1 MEKHI
6 LELKNVFVTAETK
19 SGSSTIIQ
27 DICFTADKGDRLAI
41 VGESGCGK
49 TMTAM
54 AIFGLLPGNCHAA
67 GKIYLNGKNLLELK
81 PKEMNAFR
89 GKAFAFIP
97 QNGSEFLNPV
107 LKIKY
112 QMFETFKANGINK
125 KRDMLAK
132 ATDLLYQ
139 VGFENPETIL
149 NKYSFQLSG
158 GMAQRVILAIGLS
171 SSPQF
176 VIADEPTRG
185 VDEKNALLFLNRL
198 DESFQNSAVILITHS
213 IDIAERCNKIAVM
226 YAGMIMEYGD
236 AKEILQQPVH
246 PYTQSLIHALPE
258 NGFEIY
264 QNPDG
269 IQSETGCP
277 FYAQCPKAKTICA
290 EQIPQ
295 LHQIGTVWRRCFFV

>member
-1 MEKHI
+1 M
-6 LELKNVFVTAETK
+6 LE
-19 SGSSTIIQ
+19 
-27 DICFTADKGDRLAI
+27 
-41 VGESGCGK
+41 
-49 TMTAM
+49 
-54 AIFGLLPGNCHAA
+54 
-67 GKIYLNGKNLLELK
+67 
-81 PKEMNAFR
+81 
-89 GKAFAFIP
+89 
-97 QNGSEFLNPV
+97 
-107 LKIKY
+107 
-112 QMFETFKANGINK
+112 
-125 KRDMLAK
+125 K

-158 GMAQRVILAIGLS
+158 GMSQRVILAIGLS
-171 SSPQF
+171 SSPQL

-264 QNPDG
+264 QNPEWNTVRNRMPFLCSMPK
-269 IQSETGCP
+269 SENYLC
-277 FYAQCPKAKTICA
+277 
-290 EQIPQ
+290 
-295 LHQIGTVWRRCFFV
+295 

>member
-1 MEKHI
+1 MEKHV
-6 LELKNVFVTAETK
+6 LELKDVSVTAKTK
-19 SGSSTIIQ
+19 SGMSTIIH

-54 AIFGLLPGNCHAA
+54 AIFGLLPGNCHAT

-89 GKAFAFIP
+89 GKEFAFIP

-112 QMFETFKANGINK
+112 QMFETLKANGIKK
-125 KRDMLAK
+125 KRDMFAK
-132 ATDLLYQ
+132 ATNLLYQ
-139 VGFENPETIL
+139 DGLENPETIL

-171 SSPQF
+171 SSPQL

-185 VDEKNALLFLNRL
+185 VDEKNALLFLDRL
-198 DESFQNSAVILITHS
+198 DDSFQNSAVILITHS

-236 AKEILQQPVH
+236 AKVILQQAAH
-246 PYTQSLIHALPE
+246 PYTQSLINALPE
-258 NGFEIY
+258 NGFNIY
-264 QNPDG
+264 QNPAG
-269 IQSETGCP
+269 VSSETGCP
-277 FYAQCPKAKTICA
+277 FYAQCPKAKNICT
-290 EQIPQ
+290 EQIPK
-295 LHQIGTVWRRCFFV
+295 LHQVDTVWRRCFFV

>member
-1 MEKHI
+1 MEKHV
-6 LELKNVFVTAETK
+6 LELKNMSVTAETK
-19 SGSSTIIQ
+19 NGTSKIIQ

-54 AIFGLLPGNCHAA
+54 AIFGLLPANCHAT
-67 GKIYLNGKNLLELK
+67 GKIFLNGINLLELK
-81 PKEMNAFR
+81 PKEMNALR
-89 GKAFAFIP
+89 GKDFAFIP

-112 QMFETFKANGINK
+112 QMFETLRANGMK
-125 KRDMLAK
+125 KKQDMLAK

-139 VGFENPETIL
+139 VGFEHPETIL

-171 SSPQF
+171 SSPRL

-185 VDEKNALLFLNRL
+185 VDEKNALLFLDRL
-198 DESFQNSAVILITHS
+198 DQSFKDSAVIIITHS

-236 AKEILQQPVH
+236 AKKILQQTVH
-246 PYTQSLIHALPE
+246 PYTQSLINALPE
-258 NGFEIY
+258 NGFEVCKN
-264 QNPDG
+264 QNDV
-269 IQSETGCP
+269 QSETGCP
-277 FYAQCPKAKTICA
+277 FYTQCPKARTICA
-290 EQIPQ
+290 EKIPQ
-295 LHQIGTVWRRCFFV
+295 LHQVDTVWRRCFFD

>member
-27 DICFTADKGDRLAI
+27 DIGFTADKGDRLAI

-81 PKEMNAFR
+81 PKEMNALR
-89 GKAFAFIP
+89 GKEFAFIP

-132 ATDLLYQ
+132 AIDLLYQ

-171 SSPQF
+171 SSPQL

-185 VDEKNALLFLNRL
+185 VDEKNALLFLDSL

-213 IDIAERCNKIAVM
+213 IDIAGRCNKIVVM

-236 AKEILQQPVH
+236 AKEILRQAVH

-277 FYAQCPKAKTICA
+277 FYAQCPMAKNICA

-295 LHQIGTVWRRCFFV
+295 LHQVDTVWRRCFFV

>member
-1 MEKHI
+1 MEKNV

-19 SGSSTIIQ
+19 SGASPVIQ

-54 AIFGLLPGNCHAA
+54 AIFGLLPGNCHAT

-81 PKEMNAFR
+81 PKEMNALR

-97 QNGSEFLNPV
+97 QNGSEFLNPA

-112 QMFETFKANGINK
+112 QMFETLKANGINK
-125 KRDMLAK
+125 KRDMLVK

-139 VGFENPETIL
+139 VGFNHPETIL

-171 SSPQF
+171 SSPQL

-185 VDEKNALLFLNRL
+185 VDEKNALLFLERL
-198 DESFQNSAVILITHS
+198 DQAFKNSAVIIITHS

-236 AKEILQQPVH
+236 TKEILQQAVH
-246 PYTQSLIHALPE
+246 PYTQSLINALPE
-258 NGFEIY
+258 HGFEVY
-264 QNPDG
+264 QNPND
-269 IQSETGCP
+269 IQPATGCP
-277 FYAQCPKAKTICA
+277 FYAQCPKAETICA

-295 LHQIGTVWRRCFFV
+295 LHRVDTVWRRCFFV

>member
-19 SGSSTIIQ
+19 SGSSAIIQ
-27 DICFTADKGDRLAI
+27 DIGFTADKGDRLAI

-89 GKAFAFIP
+89 GKEFAFIP

-112 QMFETFKANGINK
+112 QMFETLKANGIKK

-132 ATDLLYQ
+132 AIDLLYQ
-139 VGFENPETIL
+139 VGFENPKTIL

-171 SSPQF
+171 SSPQL

-185 VDEKNALLFLNRL
+185 VDEKNALLFLDRL

-213 IDIAERCNKIAVM
+213 IDIAGRCNKIAVM

-236 AKEILQQPVH
+236 AKEILQQAVH
-246 PYTQSLIHALPE
+246 PYTRSLIHALPE

-277 FYAQCPKAKTICA
+277 FYAQCSIAKNICA

-295 LHQIGTVWRRCFFV
+295 LHQVDTVWRRCFFV

>member
-1 MEKHI
+1 MEKNV

-19 SGSSTIIQ
+19 SGSSTMIQ
-27 DICFTADKGDRLAI
+27 DICFTVDKGERLAI

-54 AIFGLLPGNCHAA
+54 AIFGLLPGNCHAT
-67 GKIYLNGKNLLELK
+67 GKIYLNGKNLLELR
-81 PKEMNAFR
+81 PKEMNALR
-89 GKAFAFIP
+89 GQDFAFIP

-112 QMFETFKANGINK
+112 QMFETLRANGMKK

-139 VGFENPETIL
+139 VGFEHPETIL

-171 SSPQF
+171 SSPQL

-185 VDEKNALLFLNRL
+185 VDEKNALLFLDRL

-213 IDIAERCNKIAVM
+213 IDIAGRCNKIAVM

-236 AKEILQQPVH
+236 AKEILQQAIH
-246 PYTQSLIHALPE
+246 PYTQSLINALPE
-258 NGFEIY
+258 NGFEVY
-264 QNPDG
+264 QNLND
-269 IQSETGCP
+269 IQPATGCP
-277 FYAQCPKAKTICA
+277 FYAQCPKAETICA

-295 LHQIGTVWRRCFFV
+295 LHQVDTVWRRCFFV

>member
-1 MEKHI
+1 M
-6 LELKNVFVTAETK
+6 
-19 SGSSTIIQ
+19 
-27 DICFTADKGDRLAI
+27 
-41 VGESGCGK
+41 
-49 TMTAM
+49 
-54 AIFGLLPGNCHAA
+54 LPGNCHAA

-89 GKAFAFIP
+89 GKEFAFIP

-132 ATDLLYQ
+132 AIDLLYQ

-171 SSPQF
+171 SSPQL

-185 VDEKNALLFLNRL
+185 VDEKNALLFLDRL

-213 IDIAERCNKIAVM
+213 IDIAGRCNKIAVM

-236 AKEILQQPVH
+236 AKEILRQAVH

-277 FYAQCPKAKTICA
+277 FYAQCPIAKNICA

-295 LHQIGTVWRRCFFV
+295 LHQVDTVWRRCFFV

>member
-1 MEKHI
+1 
-6 LELKNVFVTAETK
+6 
-19 SGSSTIIQ
+19 
-27 DICFTADKGDRLAI
+27 
-41 VGESGCGK
+41 
-49 TMTAM
+49 
-54 AIFGLLPGNCHAA
+54 
-67 GKIYLNGKNLLELK
+67 
-81 PKEMNAFR
+81 MNQYQHWMCQSVR
-89 GKAFAFIP
+89 R
-97 QNGSEFLNPV
+97 FL
-107 LKIKY
+107 
-112 QMFETFKANGINK
+112 
-125 KRDMLAK
+125 
-132 ATDLLYQ
+132 
-139 VGFENPETIL
+139 
-149 NKYSFQLSG
+149 
-158 GMAQRVILAIGLS
+158 
-171 SSPQF
+171 
-176 VIADEPTRG
+176 TRG